1 MTVETHRAVLAKYGW
16 STASEYFRLVR
27 LYDNDG
33 GGAGSGDEQAAAATS
48 TTISA
53 NPRASS
59 SSFSSQAEEWKQT
72 IDQHP
77 ITVNGDAAAVL
88 DAMTFL
94 LASNITDPIAFVAGG
109 SSSSSSSS
117 SSSNGTSSPSVSS
130 SKSVA
135 WKMFHRV
142 TDILDDFYAIYRRN
156 DEEVVVLPLGETI
169 ANTTGENELWL
180 ALLLQHPVI
189 AGPDHA
195 TALMEETR
203 RLIAAEEQR
212 RMETPSLV
220 TSFAI
225 APRDVNDPE
234 YIADQAQALRRK
246 VLDYEALRFNVF
258 HATQNRSYPREG
270 MDDTWHDEDDLPPGF
285 DVEND
290 YYDEDEDEDHD
301 EDSDGD
307 SDGDNDGDSDG
318 DEFDD
323 DEDHEVYND
332 DDGIGGSDD
341 DKRAMG
347 FGGPN
352 GHVSPPDG
360 TWEITDPYD
369 FACIIA
375 ATLYEESRWEKKE
388 FRAPP
393 PENVLRFASTI
404 RPMVLRLMS
413 QQNRS
418 LSPDNDM
425 VMDFPAMFSTSV
437 TGMVYCWA
445 SGRFTWRELC
455 QLTTLDQGD
464 LCRLLRRTVDVLR
477 QIPDIPNV
485 SDKVLLMSWKAVD
498 AMDRFPVSDDGMLSD
513 DTMTASRSA
522 METKLSQRLGLD
534 TTSTKEL
541 HAIGQQW
548 NATRSSDSYS
558 FRWHKKF
565 RTAKGHMK
573 EATVDSLRKYRN
585 DDEVDDQRKEK
596 KEKGKKKIKRRPHRH
611 H

>member
-1 MTVETHRAVLAKYGW
+1 
-16 STASEYFRLVR
+16 VR

-33 GGAGSGDEQAAAATS
+33 GDGGGEEATAAATDLS
-48 TTISA
+48 TASA
-53 NPRASS
+53 KSNASS
-59 SSFSSQAEEWKQT
+59 SSASAFSYASSSSASSSSSSSHVEEWKQT
-72 IDQHP
+72 IDRHP

-88 DAMTFL
+88 DAMAFL
-94 LASNITDPIAFVAGG
+94 LASNITDPIAFVEGG
-109 SSSSSSSS
+109 TSPSIDSTSSGHSSSDSRTSG
-117 SSSNGTSSPSVSS
+117 SSNGTHALSASSD
-130 SKSVA
+130 KTVA

-142 TDILDDFYAIYRRN
+142 ADILEDFYAIYHRN

-189 AGPDHA
+189 AGPAHA
-195 TALMEETR
+195 TALLEETR
-203 RLIAAEEQR
+203 RLIAAEEQHR
-212 RMETPSLV
+212 LETPSLV
-220 TSFAI
+220 TSFAM
-225 APRDVNDPE
+225 APRDPSDQE
-234 YIADQAQALRRK
+234 YITDQAQALRRR
-246 VLDYEALRFNVF
+246 VMDYEALRFNVF
-258 HATQNRSYPREG
+258 HATQNRSYPTAG
-270 MDDTWHDEDDLPPGF
+270 MGDTWYEEEDLPPGF

-290 YYDEDEDEDHD
+290 YYDEDEDGDR
-301 EDSDGD
+301 SGDGD
-307 SDGDNDGDSDG
+307 GDVDGD
-318 DEFDD
+318 DD
-323 DEDHEVYND
+323 DDDVDALHND
-332 DDGIGGSDD
+332 DDGGGLLDD
-341 DKRAMG
+341 TRAVG
-347 FGGPN
+347 FGASQGP
-352 GHVSPPDG
+352 VPQDDA
-360 TWEITDPYD
+360 WEITDPYD
-369 FACIIA
+369 FACIVA

-413 QQNRS
+413 QQNQS

-437 TGMVYCWA
+437 TGLVYCWA

-485 SDKVLLMSWKAVD
+485 SEKVLLMSWKAVD
-498 AMDRFPVSDDGMLSD
+498 AMDRFPVSDDGMMAD
-513 DTMTASRSA
+513 DTMVANRLA

-534 TTSTKEL
+534 TTSTQEL
-541 HAIGQQW
+541 HAMGQQW
-548 NATRSSDSYS
+548 NTTQTRGSYS

-565 RTAKGHMK
+565 RAAKGQMK

-585 DDEVDDQRKEK
+585 DDEESAVDTQR
-596 KEKGKKKIKRRPHRH
+596 KEKGKKKNKRRPHRH